1 MTNLNIMKTKRLFTV
16 FILALSFLNSF
27 GQVPSGFNYQAIAR
41 DGSGNILSNLALPVK
56 IAFTTSLGGGSLI
69 YEEQFTSVTTNQFGL
84 ISLVIG
90 TGTQSGGT
98 AASFSAIDWK
108 AQQLYITTSIKYPGT
123 QWTTMGSS
131 QLWSVPYSLVAKDIG
146 PLTKLGINGNTT
158 NMEEA
163 LFEVKNITGQTV
175 FAVYNE
181 GVRIW
186 VDDGAKGVRGGFS
199 VGGYDMSKGVK
210 GEYFRVTGD
219 STRIYVKPQ
228 PQGKGLKGGFSVG
241 GYDAS
246 KAGGGP
252 ETNYLNVTPDNYF
265 IGTGAGRNNSTGQ
278 YNSFLGYYTG
288 YSNSTGGQNVF
299 VGHQSGYGNKTGS
312 ANVMVGN
319 YSGYKI
325 VDGTGNTFV
334 GTGAG
339 QNASG
344 GKFNLFLGPLTG
356 NKNNADNNIFLGYS
370 SGYNNTIGTN
380 NLFGGVG
387 AGFYNRKGSGNIYL
401 GNLAGGSDTIGSFN
415 IFMGESSG
423 LSNQASKNI
432 MMGYQTGYH
441 SLSGDNNIFMGYQT
455 GYNNNLGSEN
465 AFMGYQSGFTNT
477 SGKWNVFI
485 GNMTGYS
492 NTSGG
497 SNIFLGYQSGY
508 YNTIGFQNVFF
519 GTQTGV
525 NNTVGN
531 NNIFLG
537 TEAGQY
543 NTSGEGNVYVGL
555 QAGAKNTTGMLNVAL
570 GYLAGFSSVN
580 GSNSV
585 FIGSNAG
592 YYETLSGRL
601 YISNSAADKN
611 NALIYGEF
619 DNKNVTING
628 NLGIGKT
635 SPGAKLDITGGSWD
649 LLNGEG
655 DFRIGDGS
663 YRLKMGIANAGGGA
677 GDARINA
684 HGGTNRL
691 ILGSNGK
698 DILLVTQTTVQ
709 PWTDNV
715 TSLGAAGARWT
726 AVYAANGTI
735 QTSDLRLKENI
746 ADLTYGIQSLM
757 QLRPVSYT
765 WKNSTDNKEHL
776 GLIAQDVEKVIN
788 EVVDKGSDPLHTL
801 GLNYSELVP
810 VLIKSIQ
817 DQQKQID
824 ELRKTVQELKSALG
838 K

>member
-1 MTNLNIMKTKRLFTV
+1 MKTKLLLSSLFT
-16 FILALSFLNSF
+16 FCFYLLSS
-27 GQVPSGFNYQAIAR
+27 QIPVGFNYQAIAR
-41 DGSGNILSNLALPVK
+41 DASGNILANQALPVK

-69 YEEQFTSVTTNQFGL
+69 YEEQFSTVTSNQFGL

-90 TGTQSGGT
+90 TGTQTGGT

-108 AQQLYITTSIKYPGT
+108 AQQLYLTTSIKYPSNL
-123 QWTTMGSS
+123 WTSMGSS
-131 QLWSVPYSLVAKDIG
+131 QLWSVPYSLVAKDVG

-219 STRIYVKPQ
+219 STRVYVKPQ
-228 PQGKGLKGGFSVG
+228 VKGVRGGFSVG
-241 GYDAS
+241 GYDGS

-265 IGTGAGRNNSTGQ
+265 IGTGAGRNTTSGI
-278 YNSFLGYYTG
+278 YNSFMGYYTG
-288 YSNSTGGQNVF
+288 YSNTVGAQNVF
-299 VGHQSGYGNKTGS
+299 IGHQSGYGNKTGG

-319 YSGYKI
+319 FSGYKI

-356 NKNNADNNIFLGYS
+356 NKNSADNNIFLGYT
-370 SGYNNTIGTN
+370 SGYNNSTGTN
-380 NLFGGVG
+380 NLFAGVA
-387 AGFYNRKGSGNIYL
+387 AGFYNRKGSSNIYM
-401 GNLAGGSDTIGSFN
+401 GNFAGGSDTIGSYN

-423 LSNQASKNI
+423 LTNQASKNI
-432 MMGYQTGYH
+432 MLGYQTGFH

-465 AFMGYQSGFTNT
+465 AFMGYQSGFSNT

-485 GNMTGYS
+485 GNMSGYTNS
-492 NTSGG
+492 SGG
-497 SNIFLGYQSGY
+497 SNIFLGYQAGY
-508 YNTIGFQNVFF
+508 SNISGFQNVFF

-543 NTSGEGNVYVGL
+543 NSSGEGNVYVGL
-555 QAGAKNTTGMLNVAL
+555 QAGAKNTTGGLNVAV
-570 GYLAGFSSVN
+570 GYLAGFSAVS

-592 YYETLSGRL
+592 YYETLSNRL
-601 YISNSAADKN
+601 YISNSVADKN

-635 SPGAKLDITGGSWD
+635 SPGVKLDVTGGSWD

-684 HGGTNRL
+684 HGGTSRL

-709 PWTDNV
+709 PWSDNV
-715 TSLGAAGARWT
+715 TSLGAPGARWT
-726 AVYAANGTI
+726 AVYSANGTI
-735 QTSDLRLKENI
+735 QTSDARMKENI
-746 ADLTYGIQSLM
+746 TDLGYGLQSLLL
-757 QLRPVSYT
+757 LRPVSFT
-765 WKNSTDNKEHL
+765 WKNNADGKEHL
-776 GLIAQDVEKVIN
+776 GLIAQDVEKVIS
-788 EVVDKGSDPLHTL
+788 EVVDKGNDPQQTL

-817 DQQKQID
+817 EQQKQID
-824 ELRKTVQELKSALG
+824 ELRKTVQDLKAELG